1 MFEWLTGRHQD
12 RAKAEN
18 LYGAVVT
25 LARTPGF
32 YSRFGVPDTPEGR
45 FEMVVLSLFLTLERL
60 KSFPGSEKLVQ
71 STIEAFV
78 TDMDD
83 CLREMGVGDLGV
95 SKRVKRAAAA
105 FYERAASYRPALA
118 TGDQAGMAAV
128 LTQHVYLGHAVPQA
142 PDLAALAIAMWQML
156 EAEGEARL
164 ASGAAL
170 ESLSGLIN
178 EP

>member
-1 MFEWLTGRHQD
+1 
-12 RAKAEN
+12 
-18 LYGAVVT
+18 
-25 LARTPGF
+25 
-32 YSRFGVPDTPEGR
+32 
-45 FEMVVLSLFLTLERL
+45 MVALSLFLTLERL

-105 FYERAASYRPALA
+105 FYKRAASYRPALA
-118 TGDQAGMAAV
+118 KGDEAAMAAA
-128 LTQHVYLGHAVPQA
+128 LTQHVYLGQAVPQA
-142 PDLAALAIAMWQML
+142 PILAARAVAMWQKL

-170 ESLSGLIN
+170 GSLSSLIN
-178 EP
+178 NP